1 MRPNTIQRFY
11 GYFLVDHDQDL
22 IGNRAQFEVR
32 TPVGGGLEN
41 RVVLGAE
48 ASRLDFERSRGYR
61 LSADPLEGD
70 LVDLLDPTPG
80 RYGPREMVGVSPTFI
95 SQWAVFL
102 EDSLPVG
109 DRFRLTGVMRFDGMS
124 LDRQNLSPPRL
135 IGDWSTSSRR
145 QSWSYA
151 LVIDSTHVIEGY
163 RNIRSVQDRLHA
175 LESAGR
181 GQERVGTLTRGPT
194 KT

>member
-11 GYFLVDHDQDL
+11 GYFLVDHDH
-22 IGNRAQFEVR
+22 
-32 TPVGGGLEN
+32 

-95 SQWAVFL
+95 RQWAVFL

-135 IGDWSTSSRR
+135 IGDWSTSSSRR

-175 LESAGR
+175 LESTGLAKR
-181 GQERVGTLTRGPT
+181 ESVR
-194 KT
+194 